1 MPVEQ
6 RRLQDLVSIGPAML
20 RDLNLLGIRH
30 VSELIDRKPVQ
41 MYRELCRLK
50 GPQDICCLDVFEA
63 AVAQAKHPDLTIEQC
78 QWWY

>member
-41 MYRELCRLK
+41 MYRELCRFR
-50 GPQDICCLDVFEA
+50 P
-63 AVAQAKHPDLTIEQC
+63 
-78 QWWY
+78 